1 MGFWYN
7 QTLKIIS
14 VEKKLLLVTFIL
26 PINASSY
33 RSFRVICIFLN
44 LRHLNQNRRKRPP
57 RLFRP
62 PFFYFV
68 EFFNPLLLIQI
79 PWLYGTEKY
88 ELNI

>member
-26 PINASSY
+26 PINGSSY

-62 PFFYFV
+62 PLFI
-68 EFFNPLLLIQI
+68 LLSFSTLCY
-79 PWLYGTEKY
+79 LYRSSGHIGQESMS
-88 ELNI
+88 